1 MYIWSFNI
9 SQRGKENIPLH
20 FIYILK
26 NMIFRVTTLTRFMLI
41 SFFWMAAHAND
52 PIVTHRVF
60 FDVSI
65 DGIMAKRM
73 VMGLFGEVVPRTVD
87 NFLHLCR
94 GDLGLSSTGH
104 ELSYAKS
111 TLHRIIP
118 NFALQGG
125 DFTLGNGLGGESIY
139 EGGKFKDENFKL
151 KHTGRGVL
159 SMANAGPDTNGSQF
173 LITFQKAHWLDQR
186 HVVFGTVLEGHSVL
200 DELEAVGT
208 ENGTPEKK
216 VVIESVGE
224 LLRDGTI
231 IAASSLEE
239 KAAALEA
246 RAVLRERR
254 NIAWLKAAV
263 ASDSCS
269 DEDNGCCS
277 PYSERRAVSEHDL
290 DSNDGLCHGRRTSSS
305 SSLSSSSNSNSTL
318 MSSSEGRRH
327 YVAHGCCPGEHT
339 AGPGEHTAGP
349 GVYNRSFTERYVEP
363 SLSSF
368 EDYYKRFGGGGGG
381 QEKGPHFLDYLLSF
395 M

>member
-1 MYIWSFNI
+1 
-9 SQRGKENIPLH
+9 
-20 FIYILK
+20 
-26 NMIFRVTTLTRFMLI
+26 MIFRVTSFTKCMLI
-41 SFFWMAAHAND
+41 SFCCMAAHAND

-73 VMGLFGEVVPRTVD
+73 VMGLFGEVVPRTVE

-159 SMANAGPDTNGSQF
+159 SMANAGPDANGSQF

-208 ENGTPEKK
+208 ESGIPEKK

-231 IAASSLEE
+231 VAASSLEE

-246 RAVLRERR
+246 RAVVRERR
-254 NIAWLKAAV
+254 NIAWLEAAI
-263 ASDSCS
+263 APESCS
-269 DEDNGCCS
+269 NEDNGCCS
-277 PYSERRAVSEHDL
+277 PYAERLNAASSHSHHDL
-290 DSNDGLCHGRRTSSS
+290 TSNHGLCVGRRSASSS
-305 SSLSSSSNSNSTL
+305 SSSNDTSNNHNPILVSSSS
-318 MSSSEGRRH
+318 
-327 YVAHGCCPGEHT
+327 HT
-339 AGPGEHTAGP
+339 APAGSRQSHTTNTASHGRH
-349 GVYNRSFTERYVEP
+349 GVYNRSQYASSESYGKASESLFTP
-363 SLSSF
+363 F
-368 EDYYKRFGGGGGG
+368 EGYISRSFGGGGRGGSG
-381 QEKGPHFLDYLLSF
+381 QEKSSPHFLDYLLSF